1 MIGYIKGTIEEILED
16 SLLLDHQGIGYQI
29 KVPQGMLSGL
39 SIGTEHKIFTY
50 MYVREDQ
57 LALFGFESRQQLH
70 LFELLI
76 SVNSIGPKAAL
87 AILSELSV
95 SALMLAIVS
104 QDSKAIA
111 RAQGVGP
118 KSAQKVILELKDKVA
133 AEDILYQEVADT
145 TGQALDNSEL
155 EDARQA
161 LMGLG
166 FDASTVARALSKVED
181 AADLDSG
188 QIMKLALK
196 MMK

>member
-29 KVPQGMLSGL
+29 KVPQGMLSSL

-145 TGQALDNSEL
+145 TGLTLDNSEL

-166 FDASTVARALSKVED
+166 FDASTVAHALSKVED
-181 AADLDSG
+181 AANLDSG